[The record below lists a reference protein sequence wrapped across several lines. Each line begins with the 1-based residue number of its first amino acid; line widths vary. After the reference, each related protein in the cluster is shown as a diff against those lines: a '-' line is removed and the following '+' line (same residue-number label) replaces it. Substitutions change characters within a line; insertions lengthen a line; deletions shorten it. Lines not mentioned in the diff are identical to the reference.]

1 MLTLDR
7 KMNRLK
13 FVVYWIVVLIAFAL
27 ALRGTPALLPSVD
40 ELVRPLVGAA
50 ATVSAGWE
58 AENGRL
64 DTAAGQLGQGQA
76 LLNAV
81 PRGLDGKP
89 QPMTAERFNQIRG
102 EFVLGIAE
110 SARPS
115 ALVAVFVGVDGGTII
130 AKGEA
135 AASAAT
141 EQDSADLAPVVANGA
156 TAVMANVG
164 GKPYALRNRPLF
176 GVEKNEVR
184 AVGTVL
190 VGTPA
195 FSTAAAVAPLALRA
209 SGASAVAIVSA
220 GTPVAIA
227 GDKALIE
234 KALKQVKATTAGV
247 FTEGKP
253 SSFGPF
259 SLPLWTDRSP
269 LTVALRQE
277 VQGAPYEVLAIRDVT
292 PYAERVADI
301 QRLLLVGLLVTLL
314 GGVVLLWLLS
324 NGPSEAERPNY
335 SIVAPPDYLPPL
347 STMNQPVSAPA
358 AAPVIPMETMTP
370 SIPPPMPQMLAMT
383 IPDDAVSAA
392 PVQPTPSAPQMPLG
406 SPFDSDGDSQPTVA
420 YPAGRAAFAE
430 AQVAAGDPINSG
442 LLMVPDPFEPPA
454 RHFTGE
460 IEAAPIDHPDTT
472 RVAPVPA
479 ELMRAA
485 RAASDSMSDF
495 APPPDLA
502 NTIPAG
508 IAAARPSLAPFISS
522 MSSKV
527 TASVSAVQ
535 GGDEEK
541 HFEDT
546 YKEFIATRERCGEP
560 ADGLTFERFRQKLL
574 KSKEQLVLKH
584 NAKGA
589 RFHVY
594 VKDGKAA
601 LKASPLK

>member
-1 MLTLDR
+1 
-7 KMNRLK
+7 MNRLK

-81 PRGLDGKP
+81 PRGPDGKP

-102 EFVLGIAE
+102 EFVLGIPE

-135 AASAAT
+135 AAGAAT
-141 EQDSADLAPVVANGA
+141 EQDTADLAPVVANGA
-156 TAVMANVG
+156 TAVMASVA

-176 GVEKNEVR
+176 GIDKNEVR
-184 AVGTVL
+184 SVGTVL

-195 FSTAAAVAPLALRA
+195 FSTAAAVAPLALKA
-209 SGASAVAIVSA
+209 SGATALAIVSA

-234 KALKQVKATTAGV
+234 KALKQVKPTTAGV

-253 SSFGPF
+253 SAFGPF
-259 SLPLWTDRSP
+259 SLPLWTDLSP

-314 GGVVLLWLLS
+314 GGAVLLWLLN
-324 NGPSEAERPNY
+324 NGPAEAERPNY
-335 SIVAPPDYLPPL
+335 SIVAPPEYLPPL
-347 STMNQPVSAPA
+347 STSIQADN
-358 AAPVIPMETMTP
+358 APVPAPVVPNVPMETMTP
-370 SIPPPMPQMLAMT
+370 SIPPPMPHMPAMT
-383 IPDDAVSAA
+383 LPDDVPGAGAA
-392 PVQPTPSAPQMPLG
+392 QPAPSAPQMPLG

-420 YPAGRAAFAE
+420 YPAGRAAFAD
-430 AQVAAGDPINSG
+430 AQASAGDPLNSG

-460 IEAAPIDHPDTT
+460 VEAAPIDHPDTT

-502 NTIPAG
+502 NTLPAG
-508 IAAARPSLAPFISS
+508 MAAARPSLPPFVSS
-522 MSSKV
+522 MSSKAV
-527 TASVSAVQ
+527 TSVSSVQ
-535 GGDEEK
+535 GGDEEQ